1 MAAFVPLLLSK
12 AREFSV
18 KQCEMHTNALH
29 EATDH
34 TDYDSL
40 QQQQV
45 LSGINM
51 SLKSGCAVWKP
62 VRFCEKII

>member
-12 AREFSV
+12 LRQFSV
-18 KQCEMHTNALH
+18 VQCEMHTNALH

-34 TDYDSL
+34 TDHDSL

-45 LSGINM
+45 LSDINM
-51 SLKSGCAVWKP
+51 SIISGCAVWKP
-62 VRFCEKII
+62 VRFWERIT